1 LSKPGRRQHNQE
13 FAAQKAN
20 SVEINVLSSLATREA
35 DLELV
40 PQFEGTSGHKVAT
53 TWAGTT
59 DIMKR
64 IAAGE
69 VYDLVIS
76 SKNSLGELVKQ
87 GRIAVGS
94 PVVLAQCGIGI
105 AVRAGAPRPDVGS
118 AEAFKR
124 AILAAKTI
132 GYSTGPSGVYLAGL
146 FERMGVG
153 EAVKSKTRQVASG
166 MTVGPIIAN
175 GEAEIGFQQV
185 SELANVEG
193 IDYIGPLPAELQ
205 NITVFQAG
213 THVAAP
219 NPEAAKALV
228 RYLTTPAAVAVMRK
242 HGLEAG

>member
-1 LSKPGRRQHNQE
+1 M
-13 FAAQKAN
+13 
-20 SVEINVLSSLATREA
+20 EIKVLSSLATREA
-35 DLELV
+35 YLELV
-40 PQFEGTSGHKVAT
+40 PQFERTSGHKVAT

-76 SKNSLGELVKQ
+76 AKNSLGELVKQ
-87 GRIAVGS
+87 GKILADS
-94 PVVLAQCGIGI
+94 PAVLAQCGIGI
-105 AVRAGAPRPDVGS
+105 AVRAGAPRPDVSS

-124 AILAAKTI
+124 AVLAARTI

-146 FERMGVG
+146 FERMGIG
-153 EAVKSKTRQVASG
+153 EAVKAKTRQVASG
-166 MTVGPIIAN
+166 MTVGPIIAS

-185 SELANVEG
+185 SELTHVDG
-193 IDYIGPLPAELQ
+193 IDYLGPLPAQLQ

-213 THVAAP
+213 RHASAP
-219 NPEAAKALV
+219 NPDAAKTLV
-228 RYLTTPAAVAVMRK
+228 RYLTTPAAVAVMKK